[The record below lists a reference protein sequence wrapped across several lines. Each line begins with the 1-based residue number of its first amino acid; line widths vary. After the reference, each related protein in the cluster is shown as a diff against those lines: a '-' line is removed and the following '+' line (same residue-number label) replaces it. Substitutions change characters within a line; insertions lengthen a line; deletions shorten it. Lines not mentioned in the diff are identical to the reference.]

1 MAAAIDER
9 AREIDRGGKETEEA
23 GGKSIEGREID
34 GQVEKSTAR
43 SSIWPFGERENE
55 RRKGNERTWSSR
67 RQRLL
72 RASAVRA
79 SVVHGASATPLRR
92 PQRERDPARRPSGC
106 AGRRPAGS
114 SLFVAS
120 PQAPP
125 SSLLVPLHLRRPA
138 GSSLVVPLHL
148 LSCSCIHVAVLLNS
162 AAFSLIYFAVDFADW
177 SFFV

>member
-67 RQRLL
+67 RR
-72 RASAVRA
+72 
-79 SVVHGASATPLRR
+79 
-92 PQRERDPARRPSGC
+92 
-106 AGRRPAGS
+106 
-114 SLFVAS
+114 
-120 PQAPP
+120 
-125 SSLLVPLHLRRPA
+125 
-138 GSSLVVPLHL
+138 
-148 LSCSCIHVAVLLNS
+148 
-162 AAFSLIYFAVDFADW
+162 
-177 SFFV
+177 

>member
-1 MAAAIDER
+1 MIKPISPSLLRFEPGARGGGDSSARPPSARPPSAAR
-9 AREIDRGGKETEEA
+9 AR
-23 GGKSIEGREID
+23 
-34 GQVEKSTAR
+34 
-43 SSIWPFGERENE
+43 
-55 RRKGNERTWSSR
+55 
-67 RQRLL
+67 LL
-72 RASAVRA
+72 CAFRVASAN
-79 SVVHGASATPLRR
+79 PLRR

-125 SSLLVPLHLRRPA
+125 SSLLVPLHLHLRRPA
-138 GSSLVVPLHL
+138 GSSHLVPLHL